1 VLTYSAASGIK
12 QNGLSL
18 KDVIMGLSVNE
29 QARYWGIGLVVA
41 LVFLWLMGN
50 VLLPFIAGMAIA
62 YFLDPTADKLEAMG
76 CSRAVSTVIITVI
89 GVFAVLLLVVLLLP
103 LLIEQTVD
111 LVRAAPEYAAQ
122 LESYLTGRFPTLMDE
137 SSFLRTGIDKIG
149 ANIRERSGELANVIL
164 ASAFS
169 LVDVL
174 VFMVVAPVVAFY
186 MLLDWD
192 RMVAQIDSWLPR
204 DHVDTLRHLA
214 RELDRVLAGFV
225 RGQLTVCGILGVF
238 YAVSLMIVGLKFGLI
253 VGLIAGLL
261 TFIPY
266 VGAVIGG
273 VLAIG
278 LALFQFWD
286 TPVYIGIVAII
297 FVIGQMAEGNV
308 LTPKLVG
315 QSVGLHPV
323 WLLFALSAFGAVM
336 GFTGMLIAV
345 PVAAMIGVFSRFGME
360 TYLDGLLYKGAN
372 TRQAEIENEPKDV

>member
-1 VLTYSAASGIK
+1 
-12 QNGLSL
+12 
-18 KDVIMGLSVNE
+18 MGLSVNE
-29 QARYWGIGLVVA
+29 QVRYWGIGLVVA

-62 YFLDPTADKLEAMG
+62 YFLDPTADKLEALG
-76 CSRAVSTVIITVI
+76 FSRAISTVIITVI
-89 GVFAVLLLVVLLLP
+89 GVFAVLLMVVLLLP

-137 SSFLRTGIDKIG
+137 SSFLRTGIDKVG

-360 TYLDGLLYKGAN
+360 TYLDGLLYKGAISRK
-372 TRQAEIENEPKDV
+372 TEIENEPKDV